1 MQINVKTFTEFYK
14 MYAKKGNNHVIVIGI
29 IDHFMNRKGEI
40 VVEQKKGIL
49 LESGTNELEIVEFGI
64 GRNKFGINVIKVKEI
79 INPVQI
85 IQVPHAH
92 PNVEGIIEL
101 RGEVLPVVNVA
112 TALGFPPSETP
123 QLDKFI
129 VAEFNKQKIVFHVHS
144 VTQIHRI
151 SWDQIE
157 KPSEMYQGPE
167 SQIIGVIKLNG
178 EMILLLDFEKIVVE
192 INPETGINIHQVQK
206 LGKRERSNKR
216 LVVAEDSP
224 LLRKLLQDT
233 LKEAGF
239 VNVEFFENGSD
250 ALNYL
255 ESLVQ
260 EGKNIEELVQLV
272 ITDIEMPQMDG
283 HHLTKRIK
291 NNSSLSKLPI
301 IIFSSLITDDLR
313 HKGQMVG
320 ADAQVS
326 KPEIAELVLLIDQ
339 YVL

>member
-1 MQINVKTFTEFYK
+1 MDN
-14 MYAKKGNNHVIVIGI
+14 
-29 IDHFMNRKGEI
+29 
-40 VVEQKKGIL
+40 KKGIL

-64 GRNKFGINVIKVKEI
+64 GTNKFGINVIKVKEI
-79 INPVQI
+79 INPVTI
-85 IQVPHAH
+85 TQVPHAH
-92 PNVEGIIEL
+92 KNVEGIIEL
-101 RGEVLPVVNVA
+101 RGEVLPIVNVA
-112 TALGFPPSETP
+112 TALGFPPSDHPE
-123 QLDKFI
+123 QDKFI

-192 INPETGINIHQVQK
+192 INPESGINIQQVQK
-206 LGKRERSNKR
+206 LGTRERSNKR

-224 LLRKLLQDT
+224 LLRKLLHDT
-233 LKEAGF
+233 LAEAGYH
-239 VNVEFFENGSD
+239 NVEFFENGRD

-255 ESLVQ
+255 ENIS
-260 EGKNIEELVQLV
+260 ETGKDVTSQVQLI

-283 HHLTKRIK
+283 HHLTKRVK
-291 NNSSLSKLPI
+291 DNPNLAPI
-301 IIFSSLITDDLR
+301 PVIIFSSLITDDLK

-320 ADAQVS
+320 AEAQVS
-326 KPEIAELVLLIDQ
+326 KPDIAELVLLIDQ
-339 YVL
+339 HVL